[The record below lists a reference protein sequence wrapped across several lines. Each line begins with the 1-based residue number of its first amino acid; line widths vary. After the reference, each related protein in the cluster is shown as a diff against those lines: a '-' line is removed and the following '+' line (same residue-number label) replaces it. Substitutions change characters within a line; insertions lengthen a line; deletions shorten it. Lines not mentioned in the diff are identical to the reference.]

1 MPTVGAL
8 STMTVQSAGSVF
20 ADIEMLAVPFSLL
33 LVKNGVEAVMKS
45 KQGRSRA
52 KSGGAPRTSRSK
64 SPKPPMPS
72 PPRKAQAP
80 KASPKPKAKPAP
92 KAKKPAATAAAKAKT
107 QRPRRAAAK
116 GGAVDIRNTF
126 QELADNISS
135 LLKMHNP

>member
-45 KQGRSRA
+45 KRGRSRA

-64 SPKPPMPS
+64 SPKPS
-72 PPRKAQAP
+72 PPRKAQT
-80 KASPKPKAKPAP
+80 PKAKPAP
-92 KAKKPAATAAAKAKT
+92 KAKKPAATAAKAKT